1 LILPHGKFADMVAS
15 MTDDFGG
22 AFLAPLFFSGSGMR
36 LMMSNIFKHK
46 NWPLTLM
53 VIILLSLPKI
63 LSTLFAT
70 FFFGMRTRDSFALG
84 LILNTKGAI
93 ALIMLNTAWDK
104 SVWIRNILFSLFFN
118 YPRIKINLNYDLFKY
133 VIADSFWSN
142 LQCFNLWSP
151 FNDYSGASHHK
162 YHIQAQKAI

>member
-1 LILPHGKFADMVAS
+1 
-15 MTDDFGG
+15 
-22 AFLAPLFFSGSGMR
+22 
-36 LMMSNIFKHK
+36 
-46 NWPLTLM
+46 M

-118 YPRIKINLNYDLFKY
+118 YPQIKINLNYDLF
-133 VIADSFWSN
+133 
-142 LQCFNLWSP
+142 
-151 FNDYSGASHHK
+151 
-162 YHIQAQKAI
+162 